1 MDIYHIHPYLVRPMR
16 NCGKRDVERQMER
29 LTREG
34 QIEPIVV
41 KPPKM
46 GQYEMNWDHPDYFY
60 YSPEMVEA
68 AIRLEWDEILVTY

>member
-1 MDIYHIHPYLVRPMR
+1 MARL
-16 NCGKRDVERQMER
+16 RQ
-29 LTREG
+29 EG

-46 GQYEMNWDHPDYFY
+46 GQYEPNRDHPDYFY

-68 AIRLEWDEILVTY
+68 AILLEWDEILVTY

>member
-1 MDIYHIHPYLVRPMR
+1 MDIYHIHPYMVRPVR
-16 NCGKRDVERQMER
+16 SCTKADIQRQMDR
-29 LTREG
+29 LRSEG

-46 GQYEMNWDHPDYFY
+46 GQYEPDREHPDYWY

-68 AIRLEWDEILVTY
+68 AIRLGWDEILVTY